1 MNNKPL
7 YILYIMSFFSILI
20 PTTLF
25 LFSTDPPKSAIPR
38 VSIIVV
44 EPMYGDRVYPV
55 QTTDPNSPANCI
67 NDLLNNL
74 QEGNLDLNALQEGMA
89 KCFGLNSN
97 NGGDNNTQIIPQPPN
112 ASTPR
117 FV

>member
-7 YILYIMSFFSILI
+7 YILYIMLFFSILI

-25 LFSTDPPKSAIPR
+25 LFSTDPTRSAIPR
-38 VSIIVV
+38 VTIIVA
-44 EPMYGDRVYPV
+44 ETMLGDSVYPV
-55 QTTDPNSPANCI
+55 QTTNPNSAANCI

-74 QEGNLDLNALQEGMA
+74 QEGNLNLNGLQEGIN

-97 NGGDNNTQIIPQPPN
+97 NSGDNNTQIIPQPPN